1 MSERP
6 AGATRRSGSHWV
18 VGGGL
23 VATVVVGVLTD
34 ARIGSFALAAVLSV
48 AAVVRAVW
56 PDPGPEALVAR
67 RRWLDVTLLGLLA
80 VAVGVLAS
88 IVPGA
93 G

>member
-1 MSERP
+1 MGERP
-6 AGATRRSGSHWV
+6 AGATRRYGSHWV
-18 VGGGL
+18 VAGGL

-34 ARIGSFALAAVLSV
+34 ARVGSFALAAVLTV
-48 AAVVRAVW
+48 AAVVRGVW

-80 VAVGVLAS
+80 IAVAVLAT

-93 G
+93 V